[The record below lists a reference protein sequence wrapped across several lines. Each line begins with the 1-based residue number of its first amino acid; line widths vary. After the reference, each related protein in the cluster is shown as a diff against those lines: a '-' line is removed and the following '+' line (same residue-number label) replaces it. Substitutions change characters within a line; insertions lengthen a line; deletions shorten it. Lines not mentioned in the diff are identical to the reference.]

1 MERLG
6 LVAVTGSRSWRL
18 YAGPIAFLLAATVA
32 VGLLR
37 GQIGGR
43 HATAPPKRA
52 AVTHTHPRA
61 HAPAP
66 KRIYVVRAGDTL
78 GAIATRTG
86 IPLDRLVSLNPKVSP
101 TALFIG
107 EKLNLR

>member
-6 LVAVTGSRSWRL
+6 LVAITGSRSWRI
-18 YAGPIAFLLAATVA
+18 YAGPIAFLLAATAV

-37 GQIGGR
+37 GQIGGG
-43 HATAPPKRA
+43 HASAPPKRV
-52 AVTHTHPRA
+52 AVTHTHPRG

-86 IPLDRLVSLNPKVSP
+86 VPLVRLVSLNPKVSP

>member
-6 LVAVTGSRSWRL
+6 LVAVTGSRGWRL
-18 YAGPIAFLLAATVA
+18 YAGPIAFLLAATLA

-37 GQIGGR
+37 GQIGSG
-43 HATAPPKRA
+43 HTTAPPKRV
-52 AVTHTHPRA
+52 AVTHTHPKP
-61 HAPAP
+61 HAPAA

-78 GAIATRTG
+78 AAIATRTG
-86 IPLDRLVSLNPKVSP
+86 IPLDRLVSLNPRVSP

-107 EKLNLR
+107 EKLDLR

>member
-6 LVAVTGSRSWRL
+6 LVAVTGSRSWQL

-37 GQIGGR
+37 GQIGGH

-52 AVTHTHPRA
+52 AVTHTQARA

-86 IPLDRLVSLNPKVSP
+86 VPLVRLVSLNPKVSP